1 VSIVTEVGLLL
12 IGMGFEALLLGM
24 EEGRGVEFEFESID
38 DTRVDG
44 SGMMILDSSPL
55 LITPSSLDAPA
66 KENTSP
72 DCFGVLIDSNIG
84 VSKLV

>member
-1 VSIVTEVGLLL
+1 VTEVGLLL
-12 IGMGFEALLLGM
+12 IGMGFEALLGM

-55 LITPSSLDAPA
+55 TPSSLDAPA